1 MALTKSQML
10 KFWKEWGLAKAVLV
24 GSVGFTSAEAEDWR
38 RETTA
43 TALGRHKKP
52 AEMGNRDMDLMLGA
66 FRGVHSP
73 EDFDGQM
80 QLENAERNRLL
91 RGIQQDAPNAAWLES
106 LCRDIYGKPYHEDLP
121 TADLLKLRRR
131 CAGAARAA
139 RMKAA
144 ADTISKP
151 VQSASA

>member
-24 GSVGFTSAEAEDWR
+24 TSAGYTPAEAEDWR

-43 TALGRHKKP
+43 TALGKHKKP

-80 QLENAERNRLL
+80 QLEQAERTRLL
-91 RGIQQDAPNAAWLES
+91 RGIQTDAPNAAWLES
-106 LCRDIYGKPYHEDLP
+106 ICRDIYGTPRHEGLP
-121 TADLLKLRRR
+121 TPDLLKLRRR
-131 CAGAARAA
+131 CAGAARKARMDAAIAPIAA
-139 RMKAA
+139 RK
-144 ADTISKP
+144 
-151 VQSASA
+151 